1 MLMYDTSTEQSTSAT
16 ANTALH
22 LLNIVGIAGMRGYVR
37 RLQSGPDANAVDVQ
51 VRIRLVRTT
60 VLCTAGTAIVP
71 AKALVE
77 GPAAAALPT
86 SLPTGGTLSAVFN
99 VQTTF
104 NSRGTGL
111 WFATVED
118 EAKSFSGA
126 AAPNAEMV
134 VDSSQSGSVAVPV
147 DLLLSH
153 SE

>member
-1 MLMYDTSTEQSTSAT
+1 MLWYDTSTEQSTSAT
-16 ANTALH
+16 ASTKLH
-22 LLNIVGIAGMRGYVR
+22 LMNIVGIAGMRGYVR
-37 RLQSGPDANAVDVQ
+37 RLQCGPDANAVDVQ
-51 VRIRLVRTT
+51 VRIMLARTT

-71 AKALVE
+71 AKGLIE

-99 VQTTF
+99 AQLAF

-126 AAPNAEMV
+126 TAPNAEIV

-147 DLLLSH
+147 DVLLSH